1 MNFLMASTI
10 WGIAALAGAAI
21 AGVLAS
27 IKNRDYSV
35 WMGWGFLF
43 PPIVIYYALLPRR
56 DRALPRP
63 RQPTLDEL
71 TRHHDKF

>member
-1 MNFLMASTI
+1 MTFLMGSTI
-10 WGIAALAGAAI
+10 WGITALTGAAI

-43 PPIVIYYALLPRR
+43 PPIIIYFALVGARPGT
-56 DRALPRP
+56 RP
-63 RQPTLDEL
+63 RQPSLDEID
-71 TRHHDKF
+71 RHH

>member
-10 WGIAALAGAAI
+10 WGACALGGAAI
-21 AGVLAS
+21 AGFLAN

-43 PPIVIYYALLPRR
+43 PPVIIYYALLPRR
-56 DRALPRP
+56 AGLRP

-71 TRHHDKF
+71 DRHHDRS

>member
-1 MNFLMASTI
+1 MTFLMASTI
-10 WGIAALAGAAI
+10 WGITALAGAAI

-43 PPIVIYYALLPRR
+43 PPIVIYFALVSRR
-56 DRALPRP
+56 KGPRP

-71 TRHHDKF
+71 TRQQHDQF